1 MTGNPHPDHG
11 PLWVERDANPA
22 SDWPH
27 RVRLATYDGATLG
40 VLIVD
45 DTTADAIEA
54 QLTPLPDGVYAKG
67 DELWVAEGFPLD
79 PAAWQHHFP
88 YGGKQPW
95 RTPTD
100 SAPVSVAGPIL
111 VRRTPAEPP
120 APPTEDVPLHEL
132 CGRKLPVALWVV
144 QSVRIAGRHIYAF
157 DTLNPF
163 EATISHPV
171 TLNPDG
177 TVTVQA
183 QGVES

>member
-1 MTGNPHPDHG
+1 MTSNPHPEHG
-11 PLWVERDANPA
+11 PLWVERNVDSTAQ
-22 SDWPH
+22 PH
-27 RVRLATYDGATLG
+27 RLRLPVDEDGDEYCY
-40 VLIVD
+40 V
-45 DTTADAIEA
+45 TTAQADAIEA
-54 QLTPLPDGVYAKG
+54 QLTPLPDGVYRERGGFRSVGGNVCCLPPEWQWLGGG
-67 DELWVAEGFPLD
+67 DVWVTGDGCPLSD
-79 PAAWQHHFP
+79 WH
-88 YGGKQPW
+88 
-95 RTPTD
+95 R
-100 SAPVSVAGPIL
+100 

-132 CGRKLPVALWVV
+132 CGWKLPGALWVV

>member
-1 MTGNPHPDHG
+1 MTSNPHPEHG
-11 PLWVERDANPA
+11 PVWSSRDHEGVLSLWVDGL
-22 SDWPH
+22 
-27 RVRLATYDGATLG
+27 RLKS
-40 VLIVD
+40 VSRQ
-45 DTTADAIEA
+45 ADAIEA
-54 QLTPLPDGVYAKG
+54 QINPLPDGVYRRG
-67 DELWVAEGFPLD
+67 DEFRLASMFPVADGWTRV
-79 PAAWQHHFP
+79 AA
-88 YGGKQPW
+88 
-95 RTPTD
+95 
-100 SAPVSVAGPIL
+100 L
-111 VRRTPAEPP
+111 ERRRDAMAITTIIRRVPAEPP

-132 CGRKLPVALWVV
+132 CGWKLPGALWVV